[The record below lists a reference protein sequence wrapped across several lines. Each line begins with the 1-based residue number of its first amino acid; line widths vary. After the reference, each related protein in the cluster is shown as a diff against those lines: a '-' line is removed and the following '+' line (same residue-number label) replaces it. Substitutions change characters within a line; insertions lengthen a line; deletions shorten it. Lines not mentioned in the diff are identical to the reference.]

1 MRPINHNQHI
11 TTKNFA
17 TLTEKIISIVFKM
30 FFDILF
36 VLIKNRT
43 FNLILNDR
51 KSSIK
56 FAQIA
61 VWVRIKPRQQMIFT
75 FQLNNII

>member
-1 MRPINHNQHI
+1 
-11 TTKNFA
+11 
-17 TLTEKIISIVFKM
+17 M
-30 FFDILF
+30 FFGITF
-36 VLIKNRT
+36 VLIKNQT